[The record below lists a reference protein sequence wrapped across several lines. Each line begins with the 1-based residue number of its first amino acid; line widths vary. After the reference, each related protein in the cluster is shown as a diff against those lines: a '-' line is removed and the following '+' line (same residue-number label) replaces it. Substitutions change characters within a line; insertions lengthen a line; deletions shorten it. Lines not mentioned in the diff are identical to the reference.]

1 MRFRRN
7 WVSNYPVLV
16 LAIKLTQNLI
26 YGGLIMIEVYQA
38 EEFGNNE
45 KPYCKVAEFDHD
57 SLQEAY
63 GNTQNIDE
71 TWSETGYRSTSSGDV
86 IVVNGEANFLVPMG
100 NGRNG
105 NKMYS
110 NWGDT
115 EVINNFDANGFIYN
129 GDHKILDEG
138 LLATFTTSM
147 SAEQVY
153 RILTNKK

>member
-1 MRFRRN
+1 
-7 WVSNYPVLV
+7 
-16 LAIKLTQNLI
+16 
-26 YGGLIMIEVYQA
+26 MIEVYQA

-63 GNTQNIDE
+63 RDTQNCNELWCDTDIGKSSIIRNHNHE
-71 TWSETGYRSTSSGDV
+71 AYRSTSSGDV
-86 IVVNGEANFLVPMG
+86 IIVNGKAHFLVSMG

-105 NKMYS
+105 NKTYK
-110 NWGDT
+110 NYGKT

-129 GDHKILDEG
+129 GDHKIFAKDGG

-147 SAEQVY
+147 
-153 RILTNKK
+153 KK